1 MAQVATGELTA
12 RERAEIDRA
21 IRAAEQACRFEFS
34 VFRGLCTGTPRAFA
48 ESLHSSLAA
57 PQRSILIMVDPVSRA
72 LEVVTGSE
80 VRRHLT
86 DGEVHLALL
95 AMQSAFAEGDEVG
108 GLRRGILMLAEHAI
122 PQHTLHV
129 GPEHVGV

>member
-1 MAQVATGELTA
+1 MAQVALGELTA
-12 RERAEIDRA
+12 RERAEIDKA

-34 VFRGLCTGTPRAFA
+34 VFRGVSTGAPRAFA

-86 DGEVHLALL
+86 DGEVELAVL